1 MGLQPS
7 APVAPCV
14 LPTSP
19 SDATTVGIPARE
31 HLFGAEPSE
40 GLPTPSPAIH
50 FTISIVLSR
59 CHRVALASHISHPE
73 LTISTLG
80 GGAKRPAPAPRQY
93 DNSVRP
99 VPPQRQLLSRSCL
112 FSPFNGIVPRSVA
125 PGWCSRSSRRPADRA
140 PLPNPG
146 CQSSSL
152 HRSVATVLIQGAP
165 LVTVTLRIPVLQ
177 SHLTIASTHSSP
189 AHVDFEYSDTL
200 CGTAWRDDYIRLHSA
215 IRRANAAA
223 YIPIP
228 PPSPPPPPSLR
239 RLLSLVPTAAAAA
252 VPDPNLSIRTLP
264 DASIRFLTFDQ
275 AGHCGGFGEFLVG
288 LVSSFV
294 AALLDR
300 RAFVIRHDCI
310 QYAFEPAFID
320 WRPSPDVP
328 MEPSRRTKNLNESF
342 PPGVIPFLDL
352 NGNRMGLQGLERF
365 KAFRH
370 VKVLWNRGMVMEML
384 TKGTGEWA
392 DAFRATGLRPPYA
405 FGRILRFLV
414 RPRKEVWPLVARLLQ
429 EMREVR
435 TVVVGVHVRLSD
447 SVVRDPHATTSS
459 ATPASMTAALE
470 AAVLTLACAKAV
482 EDMWYPPPL
491 TVRWMLITNSI
502 DLKTAIRSRFPGKIL
517 ETDFVPRH
525 SQAFGN
531 KGKEQEREEAEQG
544 YREMVAEW
552 LLLSSCNSFVLPV
565 SGFSLTAAMYS
576 LHLMP
581 LYTPHYCDPEQ
592 PHSQTDL

>member
-19 SDATTVGIPARE
+19 SDATTVGIPAHE

-112 FSPFNGIVPRSVA
+112 PHPSPQMR
-125 PGWCSRSSRRPADRA
+125 
-140 PLPNPG
+140 
-146 CQSSSL
+146 
-152 HRSVATVLIQGAP
+152 AP

-300 RAFVIRHDCI
+300 RA
-310 QYAFEPAFID
+310 
-320 WRPSPDVP
+320 
-328 MEPSRRTKNLNESF
+328 
-342 PPGVIPFLDL
+342 
-352 NGNRMGLQGLERF
+352 
-365 KAFRH
+365 
-370 VKVLWNRGMVMEML
+370 
-384 TKGTGEWA
+384 
-392 DAFRATGLRPPYA
+392 
-405 FGRILRFLV
+405 
-414 RPRKEVWPLVARLLQ
+414 PRKEVWPLVARLLQ

-470 AAVLTLACAKAV
+470 AAVLTLACAKV
-482 EDMWYPPPL
+482 SEPL
-491 TVRWMLITNSI
+491 RSI
-502 DLKTAIRSRFPGKIL
+502 A
-517 ETDFVPRH
+517 
-525 SQAFGN
+525 
-531 KGKEQEREEAEQG
+531 
-544 YREMVAEW
+544 
-552 LLLSSCNSFVLPV
+552 
-565 SGFSLTAAMYS
+565 
-576 LHLMP
+576 
-581 LYTPHYCDPEQ
+581 
-592 PHSQTDL
+592 